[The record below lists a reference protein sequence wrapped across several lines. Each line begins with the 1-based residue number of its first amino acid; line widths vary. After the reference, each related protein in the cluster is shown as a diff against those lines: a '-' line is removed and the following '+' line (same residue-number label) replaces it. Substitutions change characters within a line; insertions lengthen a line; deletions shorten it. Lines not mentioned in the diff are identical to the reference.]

1 MIHSIH
7 LDGCSPTPL
16 ASYLKALGILRLV
29 AEQAD
34 PDVRGYWH
42 NDTFVLETELDREAL
57 QMFFLERYQPTPI
70 LAPWNG
76 GSGFYF
82 QEEKLKE
89 KDSATGKRI
98 KTGSRNQSTEATKIV
113 DAMLLSSC
121 QRFSG
126 YRSVIGLCKHAV
138 TRCAFQEAPKD
149 AEKDRFVEMLRAT
162 LPDDYLNWLDAA
174 LLVTSEKTKF
184 PPLLGTGGNDGNLD
198 FTNNFMQ
205 RLVSLIEPDSGNAT
219 PLARQLLPDCLFG
232 NACHGL
238 LSASIGQFSPG
249 AAGSPNGNSGFK
261 SESSI
266 NPWDFVLMLEG
277 AILFAASATRRM
289 GTDDNAVL
297 SYPFTV
303 RPSGSG
309 GGNTALADEDPAR
322 PEIWM
327 PLWDRA
333 ASLGELR
340 SLLSEGRVSLHR
352 RPARDGLDFIRAIS
366 QLGVQR
372 GISAFQRYGFLM
384 RSGKAYLAT
393 PLARVPV
400 VRNPAAD
407 LIDQLDRN
415 YWLSRFRSLARRKEA
430 PARLR
435 GIARQ
440 LDDALFDLSRYHD
453 PHYVQQT
460 LIALGQA
467 QGYLA
472 LSAGA
477 REHCPPVPR
486 LKSDWVHAANDGSTT
501 FRIATALAGL
511 HGRDHDNPS
520 HTKLPMAMHFA
531 PVDDAQP
538 DKWSEVRSH
547 AVLWSQGALAD
558 NLYEVF
564 RRRLLDAE
572 RMALADKPLAYFA
585 TVPLACV
592 AEWLVSP
599 QLDAQVDALLRGL
612 VLTRI
617 PHLASSGRPQV
628 MPLPAVYALLKPL
641 FCTNTQ
647 LHDTGLLDANQ
658 SMALPNTLLTRLWQG
673 RFDGVQGVLQTAR
686 RRLHI
691 AGIPLSTHGL
701 AASGIDPHRLLM
713 TLLVPLDTRELLH
726 LIKPLRAAARDSASA
741 ATA

>member
-29 AEQAD
+29 AEQVD
-34 PDVRGYWH
+34 PDVRGYWQ
-42 NDTFVLETELDREAL
+42 NDTFVLETVLDREAM
-57 QMFFLERYQPTPI
+57 QAFFLEQYRPTPI

-76 GSGFYF
+76 GSGFYP
-82 QEEKLKE
+82 
-89 KDSATGKRI
+89 KD
-98 KTGSRNQSTEATKIV
+98 NQSGIEPVSKAASPRLDALRNAVTHIRRLLDRDKLTERPDGVA
-113 DAMLLSSC
+113 
-121 QRFSG
+121 
-126 YRSVIGLCKHAV
+126 KHALL
-138 TRCAFQEAPKD
+138 QE
-149 AEKDRFVEMLRAT
+149 LRNS
-162 LPDDYLNWLDAA
+162 LDDIALSWLDAA
-174 LLVTSEKTKF
+174 VLLTEDSPRY
-184 PPLLGTGGNDGNLD
+184 PPLLGTGGNDGRLD
-198 FTNNFMQ
+198 FTNNFLQ
-205 RLVSLIEPDSGNAT
+205 RLVSLIDPDTGVPT
-219 PLARQLLPDCLFG
+219 LLARQLLPESLFG
-232 NACHGL
+232 IASPGQ
-238 LSASIGQFSPG
+238 LSAAIGQFSPG
-249 AAGSPNGNSGFK
+249 TAGSPNGSSGF
-261 SESSI
+261 ESRSNI

-289 GTDDNAVL
+289 GTDNNAVL

-322 PEIWM
+322 PEIWL

-333 ASLGELR
+333 ASQGELR

-352 RPARDGLDFIRAIS
+352 RPARDGLDFVRAIS

-440 LDDALFDLSRYHD
+440 LDDALFDLSRYRD
-453 PHYVQQT
+453 ARYVQQT

-467 QGYLA
+467 QNYLA

-486 LKSDWVHAANDGSTT
+486 LKADWVHAANDGSTN
-501 FRIATALAGL
+501 FRIAVALAGM
-511 HGRDHDNPS
+511 HGRDQDNPS
-520 HTKLPMAMHFA
+520 RTKLPMIMHFA

-538 DKWSEVRSH
+538 DKWAEVRSH

-572 RMALADKPLAYFA
+572 RTALVDKPLAHFA
-585 TVPLACV
+585 TASLACI
-592 AEWLVSP
+592 AEWLASP
-599 QLDAQVDALLRGL
+599 QLDAQIDALLRGL

-617 PHLASSGRPQV
+617 PHLVSRDQPPV
-628 MPLPAVYALLKPL
+628 IPLPAAYALLKPL
-641 FCTNTQ
+641 FCTDTQ
-647 LHDTGLLDANQ
+647 LQDTGLLDAHQ
-658 SMALPNTLLTRLWQG
+658 SLTLPNALLNRLWQG
-673 RFDGVQGVLQTAR
+673 RFDGAQGVLRAAQ

-691 AGIPLSTHGL
+691 AGIPLSTNGL

-713 TLLVPLDTRELLH
+713 ALLVPLDTRDLLH
-726 LIKPLRAAARDSASA
+726 LIKPLRAAARDSASVV
-741 ATA
+741 TA